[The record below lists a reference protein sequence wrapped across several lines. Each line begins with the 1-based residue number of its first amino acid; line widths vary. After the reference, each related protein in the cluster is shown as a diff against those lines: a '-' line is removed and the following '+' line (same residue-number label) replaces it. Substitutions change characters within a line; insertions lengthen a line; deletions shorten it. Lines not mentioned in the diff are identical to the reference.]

1 MMTDKDVWLSMLT
14 CDGEGRAEGHPRD
27 LYHFEERYRRTPS
40 QNSLREKCSI
50 RLKKTC
56 SRQAIKKTVL
66 ENFPFLKIMRGYN
79 ILRYLPNDVIAGMT
93 VGIMQIPQ
101 GMAYAALASLP
112 PICGL
117 YTSLFAPLIYFFFG
131 SSRHASMGTIAVVSL
146 MIAAV
151 LDTRLAADTGIPGT
165 TFNLTQPGNLSDL
178 DIERATDFRKIEIA
192 TALTL
197 VSGLVMMV
205 LGKLGMGFLTT
216 YMSEYLIS
224 GFTTGVAIHVVS
236 SQIKN
241 VLGLKVKRFNGVFKV
256 IKTWIEIFR
265 NIADTNWI
273 PVVTSAVSMV
283 IIYVIKTQI
292 NERFKKRLRIPV
304 PIELIVVIIGTVVSH
319 FGQFKNNFNVKVI
332 GEIPAGIPLPKIPDV
347 SLVTSHIG
355 DAVIIGVIAFAQSVS
370 MAKMLALKNKQTVN
384 ANQEMFAYGAGS
396 VLCSIFSGYIPAA
409 SVARSVVQDGA
420 GGITQI
426 ASLMGCCVVLV
437 VVMAVGPLFY
447 SLPSCVLSSVIIV
460 NLRSMFRQLLQ
471 LPVLW
476 RRSKWD
482 FSIWVTTLM
491 CVILLDADVGLGIGI
506 IFSILTVVCR
516 TQRSG
521 FTLKGE
527 VDSTSQYRSKKRY
540 ECVKVLQS
548 VKILTF
554 EAPLYFANSEQ
565 FVLKSFTDSGVNPM
579 KIKRKRAALDAE
591 KRKREKK
598 KQNGNKDSRK
608 VKFEETKEKNGQPTE
623 PESQNDSDVDCIILD
638 MAGVT
643 FIDTMGVKAL
653 TRVLVEFE
661 SVDIKVLIAG
671 LREEVIDILQTSDF
685 IPQHKQQLFLDMQQA
700 LHSLDNTIPI

>member
-1 MMTDKDVWLSMLT
+1 MADTEAGLSMLT
-14 CDGEGRAEGHPRD
+14 SDGQDKDGGHPRY
-27 LYHFEERYRRTPS
+27 LYGFEELYRRKPS
-40 QNSLREKCSI
+40 QNSFREKCSM
-50 RLKKTC
+50 RLKKIC

-66 ENFPFLKIMRGYN
+66 GNFPFLKIMRGYD

-117 YTSLFAPLIYFFFG
+117 YTSLFSPLIYFFFG

-151 LDTRLAADTGIPGT
+151 LDTRLAADIPGT
-165 TFNLTQPGNLSDL
+165 TFNFTQPGNLTDL
-178 DIERATDFRKIEIA
+178 DIERATDSRKIEIA

-224 GFTTGVAIHVVS
+224 GFTTGVAVHVVS
-236 SQIKN
+236 SQTKN

-256 IKTWIEIFR
+256 VKTWIEILR

-273 PVVTSAVSMV
+273 PLVTSAVSMV

-319 FGQFKNNFNVKVI
+319 FARFKNDFDVKVI
-332 GEIPAGIPLPKIPDV
+332 GEIPAGIPQPKIPDV
-347 SLVTSHIG
+347 SLVTSHLG

-426 ASLMGCCVVLV
+426 ASLVGCCVVLV

-447 SLPSCVLSSVIIV
+447 SLPSCILSSVIIV

-482 FSIWVTTLM
+482 FSIWVITLM

-527 VDSTSQYRSKKRY
+527 VDLTSQYRSKKRY
-540 ECVKVLQS
+540 ECS
-548 VKILTF
+548 TNTTI
-554 EAPLYFANSEQ
+554 
-565 FVLKSFTDSGVNPM
+565 
-579 KIKRKRAALDAE
+579 
-591 KRKREKK
+591 
-598 KQNGNKDSRK
+598 RK
-608 VKFEETKEKNGQPTE
+608 VKFEGTTEENGMPME
-623 PESQNDSDVDCIILD
+623 PESQNVSHVTYIILD
-638 MAGVT
+638 MTGVN

-653 TRVLVEFE
+653 SRVMAEFE

-671 LREEVIDILQTSDF
+671 LREEVLDILQTSDF
-685 IPQHKQQLFLDMQQA
+685 IPQHKHQLFLDMSHA
-700 LHSLDNTIPI
+700 LHSVDSTIAF

>member
-1 MMTDKDVWLSMLT
+1 MTDTEAGLSMLT
-14 CDGEGRAEGHPRD
+14 CDGQDKDAGHPRC
-27 LYHFEERYRRTPS
+27 LYDFEEMYRRKPS
-40 QNSLREKCSI
+40 RNSLRETCSM
-50 RLKKTC
+50 RLKKTF
-56 SRQAIKKTVL
+56 SRQAIKKTIL
-66 ENFPFLKIMRGYN
+66 GNFPFLKIMRGYD

-117 YTSLFAPLIYFFFG
+117 YTSLFSPLIYFFFG

-151 LDTRLAADTGIPGT
+151 LDTRLAADQGIPRT
-165 TFNLTQPGNLSDL
+165 TFNFSQSGNLTDL
-178 DIERATDFRKIEIA
+178 DIERSTDSRKIEIA

-205 LGKLGMGFLTT
+205 LGKLGMGLLTT

-224 GFTTGVAIHVVS
+224 GFTTGVAVHVVS
-236 SQIKN
+236 SQVKN

-256 IKTWIEIFR
+256 VKTWIEIIR

-273 PVVTSAVSMV
+273 PVVTSVVSMI

-319 FGQFKNNFNVKVI
+319 FARFKNDFDVKVI

-426 ASLMGCCVVLV
+426 ASLVGCCVVLV

-447 SLPSCVLSSVIIV
+447 SLPSCILSSVIIV
-460 NLRSMFRQLLQ
+460 NLRSMFRQFLQ

-476 RRSKWD
+476 KRSKWD
-482 FSIWVTTLM
+482 FSIWVTTFL

-506 IFSILTVVCR
+506 VFSILTVVCR

-527 VDSTSQYRSKKRY
+527 VDSTSQYRSQKRY
-540 ECVKVLQS
+540 ECVKIPSHTV
-548 VKILTF
+548 ILSF

-565 FVLKSFTDSGVNPM
+565 FVLQSFTNSGIDPM
-579 KIKRKRAALDAE
+579 KIKRKRAAQE
-591 KRKREKK
+591 TEQRKREKK
-598 KQNGNKDSRK
+598 KQSTNTNKRK
-608 VKFEETKEKNGQPTE
+608 VKFEGTTRENGKPTE
-623 PESQNDSDVDCIILD
+623 PESQNDSHITCVILD
-638 MAGVT
+638 MTGIN

-653 TRVLVEFE
+653 SRVVAEFE

-685 IPQHKQQLFLDMQQA
+685 IPQHKHQLFLDLSHA
-700 LHSLDNTIPI
+700 LSSVDSSINI